1 MPKTPKSAIL
11 FSSQFVNDT
20 NNEQEYLLR
29 TERKTTSTCEIQI
42 SEGFVSERSGEVS
55 LEIQLPGVV
64 AEAGAGFRHEYSLDK
79 GLSKSIQEEMTW
91 SIESNVK
98 VIRKQEKILFFI
110 FFSLRFKV

>member
-1 MPKTPKSAIL
+1 MPKSPKSSIL

-20 NNEQEYLLR
+20 KHEQEYLLR

-42 SEGFVSERSGEVS
+42 SEGYVSERSGDIS

-64 AEAGAGFRHEYSLDK
+64 AEAGAGFKHEYSIEK
-79 GLSKSIQEEMTW
+79 GLSKTIQEEMSW

-98 VIRKQEKILFFI
+98 VKTRLK
-110 FFSLRFKV
+110 FFSNYYFN